1 MKIVAVSE
9 NERLDLK
16 KVRLASLKEAPA
28 AFAIRYGDAIEFSDN
43 EWKQRASGKNGP
55 KFFIAYVFGEAVGL
69 IGGVF
74 TNDEFELISMWVAP
88 DHRGTGVGEGLVQ
101 VLQNYARGEG
111 HTAIVLMVSPSNK
124 RACGLYQK
132 CDFEVFGEGGL
143 LASNESIELQRMEW
157 LA

>member
-9 NERLDLK
+9 NEWLDLK
-16 KVRLASLKEAPA
+16 EIRLASLKEAPA
-28 AFAIRYGDAIEFSDN
+28 AFSVQYSDAIEFSDN
-43 EWKQRASGKNGP
+43 EWKQRASGDNGP
-55 KFFIAYVFGEAVGL
+55 NFFIGYVLNEAVGL

-74 TNDEFELISMWVAP
+74 ANDEFELISMWVAP
-88 DHRGTGVGEGLVQ
+88 DHRGTGVGEGLVHM
-101 VLQNYARGEG
+101 LQNYARGEG

-132 CDFEVFGEGGL
+132 CGFEVFGEGCL
-143 LASNESIELQRMEW
+143 LASNDSIELQRMEW